1 MAGVAIASYPPVE
14 EDIARAHTAV
24 DLHMPMEADQATA
37 RDTGLLHAL
46 AHVPA
51 THTPT
56 SDDRVADVPA
66 VAPRAEDI
74 LVEDDPEAVARAV
87 PDNQL

>member
-1 MAGVAIASYPPVE
+1 MAGVAIVSWLPVE
-14 EDIARAHTAV
+14 EDIARGPITA

-37 RDTGLLHAL
+37 RDTGLLHAR

-56 SDDRVADVPA
+56 SDGRVADVPA

-74 LVEDDPEAVARAV
+74 LVEDDPEAVARAA
-87 PDNQL
+87 PDN